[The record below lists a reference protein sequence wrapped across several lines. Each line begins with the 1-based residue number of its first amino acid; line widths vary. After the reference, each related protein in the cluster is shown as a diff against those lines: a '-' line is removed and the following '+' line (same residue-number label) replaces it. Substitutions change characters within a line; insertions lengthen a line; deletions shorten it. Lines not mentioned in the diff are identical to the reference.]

1 MWRLLSL
8 FVLSLLLHAAVASAQ
23 IAGGGLGGRLC
34 TSKIA
39 INQTTGTTVITGSSG
54 NKIYICSVVL
64 VTAADQSISLVEGTG
79 TVCATSIAAVMG
91 GTTASISLVAQGGLS
106 AVAAFAWLFTATAA
120 NNLCLLQS
128 GVANVSGV
136 ITYRSGP

>member
-1 MWRLLSL
+1 MWRLLPL
-8 FVLSLLLHAAVASAQ
+8 LILSLLLHAAGASAQ

-39 INQTTGTTVITGSSG
+39 INQTTGTQIVTGSAG

-64 VTAADQSISLVEGTG
+64 ITAADQSISLVEGTG

-106 AVAAFAWLFTATAA
+106 AVEAFAWLSTATAA
-120 NNLCLLQS
+120 SNL
-128 GVANVSGV
+128 
-136 ITYRSGP
+136 